1 MNWLGEWIL
10 NSSGY
15 STSAMGRTSLPKR
28 DHESGFHSDGRADPP
43 YRQRVLELSLVPALC
58 FGLVTAGSA
67 GARTTPTTAGSD
79 DADSGILLISLVLA
93 LAWGWRSRC
102 RGHPG
107 RETRVTP
114 TVETDTERVTGVREI
129 AGFLCENTA
138 IIVPSS

>member
-1 MNWLGEWIL
+1 
-10 NSSGY
+10 
-15 STSAMGRTSLPKR
+15 MGRTSLPKR

-43 YRQRVLELSLVPALC
+43 YRRRVLELSLVPALC
-58 FGLVTAGSA
+58 LGLVTAGSA

-102 RGHPG
+102 RGHLG
-107 RETRVTP
+107 RETRATP
-114 TVETDTERVTGVREI
+114 TVETDTERVTRSREI

-138 IIVPSS
+138 IVVPSS